1 MGGGRCKYG
10 PEGNPLQS
18 NFDATKETLQNS

>member
-1 MGGGRCKYG
+1 MGEGRCKYR